1 MTAFDDLQV
10 QLLESIERRTNT
22 ATRTAYARLCARRRG
37 KGVRRGVVAIA
48 IPLVF
53 VAAAAATIV
62 TQAGESPTSALLVR
76 VLGSSAT
83 RSATSGPCRI
93 VGARHRAEL
102 SDEAPN
108 RAITAVLPELAR
120 APSRPASK
128 RVISYAEHNA
138 GGTVLAR
145 TIREVHLPN
154 GITLVVYIAHGQGP
168 FTAVEPRHC
177 LSARLAT
184 LAKLS
189 PDPRSPVRQAVARK
203 LRDMPDSDRRAQSLT
218 IADGLTG
225 GSASVPL
232 LPENEPLRTG
242 IFFSGSGCDPRG
254 RCTPIFYSGI
264 AGPKAAYLTLTPAQR
279 AAPNTGR
286 VRRRVTVLQGLFAFT
301 LPRDTGVEI
310 LTERAP
316 DGKAL
321 TTSSLQAWQPPR
333 RAGPR
338 EEERS
343 SAGVR
348 ASRRPSSFRVA
359 SRGGAR
365 VERAARGPR
374 AAATAAGA

>member
-1 MTAFDDLQV
+1 MTGFDDLQI
-10 QLLESIERRTNT
+10 QLLESIDRRANT
-22 ATRTAYARLCARRRG
+22 GTRTAYARFWARWRG

-48 IPLVF
+48 MPLVF

-62 TQAGESPTSALLVR
+62 TQAGESPTSALLVH
-76 VLGSSAT
+76 VLDSSAT

-93 VGARHRAEL
+93 VGGRHRAGL
-102 SDEAPN
+102 SDEAPD

-154 GITLVVYIAHGQGP
+154 GITLVLYIAHGQGP

-203 LRDMPDSDRRAQSLT
+203 LRDMPDSDPLAQSLT

-225 GSASVPL
+225 GSASIPL

-254 RCTPIFYSGI
+254 HCTPIFYSGI
-264 AGPKAAYLTLTPAQR
+264 AGPKAAYLTLTPAPR
-279 AAPNTGR
+279 ATPNRGR
-286 VRRRVTVLQGLFAFT
+286 VRRRVAVLQGLFAFT
-301 LPRDTGVEI
+301 LPRDTGAEI
-310 LTERAP
+310 LTQRAS
-316 DGKAL
+316 DGAAL
-321 TTSSLQAWQPPR
+321 ASSSMEPWKPAR
-333 RAGPR
+333 RAGPLDR
-338 EEERS
+338 ERS
-343 SAGVR
+343 SPVR
-348 ASRRPSSFRVA
+348 HGIPP
-359 SRGGAR
+359 
-365 VERAARGPR
+365 VE
-374 AAATAAGA
+374 